1 MSRKEII
8 RILLYSLTAIASI
21 ATWIYST
28 HLTKELEEKETLYSS
43 LWSDAVREF
52 ENVDLD
58 GNVSLLAYKIIDN
71 NSIPVILMND
81 NTNTLLSYR
90 NIDIDSSKISSV
102 EEYLIEKSKEMH
114 SKHEPIMVEYKQGI
128 YDILYYDD
136 SKTLKQLKVYPFI
149 QLVVSLLIIVLLIV
163 AIRNSTK
170 ADQNKILVG
179 MSKETAHQLGTPISS
194 LLAWIEILKA
204 DNQNPE
210 LTLEVEKDIK
220 RLETITERFSRIGNK
235 PELKYENICSVLR
248 NSVNYLKSRTS
259 KNINYIMEIPDQEI
273 IALLNVSL
281 FEWVIENICKNAI
294 DSMQG
299 KGTLTISLTDSQN
312 SINIEISDTG
322 KGILKRNFKKIFQPG
337 FSTKK
342 HGWGLGLSL
351 AQRIIND
358 YHKGKVFVKSS
369 QINKGT
375 TFKIFL
381 PK

>member
-8 RILLYSLTAIASI
+8 RTFLYAVTAIASI
-21 ATWIYST
+21 AVWLYSS

-71 NSIPVILMND
+71 NSIPVILMN
-81 NTNTLLSYR
+81 NNTLISYR
-90 NIDIDSSKISSV
+90 NIEIDSSETRTT
-102 EEYLIEKSKEMH
+102 EEFLAEKSKEMH
-114 SKHEPIMVEYKQGI
+114 DRHEPIMVEYKQGD

-149 QLVVSLLIIVLLIV
+149 QLIVTLMIIVLLIV
-163 AIRNSTK
+163 AVRNSTK
-170 ADQNKILVG
+170 ADQNKILAG

-204 DNQNPE
+204 ENYNPE
-210 LTLEVEKDIK
+210 LTGEVEKDVK
-220 RLETITERFSRIGNK
+220 RLEKITDRFSRIGSK
-235 PELKYENICSVLR
+235 PELKYENICPVLK

-259 KNINYIMEIPDQEI
+259 QNVNYIMEIPENEI
-273 IALLNVSL
+273 PVRINISL

-294 DSMQG
+294 DAMQG
-299 KGTLTISLTDSQN
+299 KGVLTIKLIENPQDVS
-312 SINIEISDTG
+312 IEISDTG
-322 KGILKRNFKKIFQPG
+322 KGMAKRFFKKIFKPG

-351 AQRIIND
+351 AQRIVND
-358 YHKGKVFVKSS
+358 YHKGRIFVKQS
-369 QINKGT
+369 QVNKGT
-375 TFKIFL
+375 TFKISL